1 MKEPTPQ
8 TQPTPASTA
17 IVAVMRWLVAL
28 VTGAII
34 GALLVLLFMNHT
46 ALLSKW
52 LMTAI
57 AVGIVF
63 SMLVFLLMAAARIAL
78 RRGLRQ
84 AAAEPVSQAL
94 GTAIAK
100 WTGKD
105 LSTTDVDALGQNALA
120 IAETWLLGISTAFFI
135 GLAVTLAGTMVLM
148 AQTFASYEQVQRL
161 DRQNQ
166 LLADELLQS
175 EANAAR
181 SAYHSQLESVLSNV
195 DSFLDGARNGG
206 KYDDF
211 ALKARLRAVLA
222 SASRYQRLDDAPEGY
237 RFSPERGQLFALLV
251 NRGVWQLDELPFES
265 ANLAEQLILP
275 PRAADPA
282 LPHTTAAAAINLSGA
297 NLRGA
302 QILDI
307 NLTAANLSNAL
318 LPAPEEFRSEFITL
332 PTARGFPLA
341 GPMYSRG
348 VQVTRFAD
356 EETIDVEQRFGGT
369 NFEGAYVPSPEW
381 LNEMRD
387 RIGGSRIQFSRWRP
401 HKDASGKYWRLHLD
415 TTAVAADSIVLDEI
429 QACSGGREQAPEDPD
444 DELLRAVALIS
455 AQASDIYR
463 PYSREKGW
471 AIVTASDPATA
482 RCLQSAGAQWDN
494 AFFGFDMRADT
505 LNLDGLRLARAS
517 FVNGWAKQFSARN
530 AELPP
535 AEAFDFFSLEP
546 GADTFLIDDAIVPT
560 SDWLETMGSRLL
572 FRASKVL
579 FRPACASPDLPLC
592 GELKN
597 YTLEPVREGG
607 TSGQRYRVKRKA
619 AAKTSASVASAR

>member
-1 MKEPTPQ
+1 MTGPATSQ
-8 TQPTPASTA
+8 AQPAPPSTA
-17 IVAVMRWLVAL
+17 FVALMRWIVAL

-34 GALLVLLFMNHT
+34 GALVVLLFVNYT
-46 ALLSKW
+46 AVVSSW
-52 LMTAI
+52 LMTAA

-63 SMLVFLLMAAARIAL
+63 SMLVFLLMTAVRIAL
-78 RRGLRQ
+78 RRGLGQ
-84 AAAEPVSQAL
+84 VAAAPVGHAL
-94 GTAIAK
+94 GTAIAR

-105 LSTTDVDALGQNALA
+105 VSTTDVDALGQNALA

-148 AQTFASYEQVQRL
+148 GQTIASFQQVKRL
-161 DRQNQ
+161 DSQNQ
-166 LLADELLQS
+166 LLEDQLLQS

-195 DSFLDGARNGG
+195 DSFLDANKNGG

-222 SASRYQRLDDAPEGY
+222 SASRYQRLDDAPEEY

-251 NRGVWQLDELPFES
+251 NRGVWQLDELPFVG
-265 ANLAEQLILP
+265 ANLSEQLILP

-282 LPHTTAAAAINLSGA
+282 LPHTTAAAPINLSWA
-297 NLRGA
+297 NLRDA

-307 NLTAANLSNAL
+307 NLAAANLSNAL
-318 LPAPEEFRSEFITL
+318 LPEAEEFNSELIAL
-332 PTARGFPLA
+332 PNAQDSPLP
-341 GPMYSRG
+341 GPIFSRG

-356 EETIDVEQRFGGT
+356 EESIDVDPTIGGT

-381 LNEMRD
+381 LNQMRD
-387 RIGGSRIQFSRWRP
+387 RIGGSRIQFSRWQPR
-401 HKDASGKYWRLHLD
+401 KDASGKYWRLHLD
-415 TTAVAADSIVLDEI
+415 QTAVDADSVVLDEI
-429 QACSGGREQAPEDPD
+429 QACSGGPDHTPADPD
-444 DELLRAVALIS
+444 VQLLRAVALIS
-455 AQASDIYR
+455 AQASDVYR

-471 AIVTASDPATA
+471 AIVTASNPVAA

-494 AFFGFDMRADT
+494 AFLGFDLRAEA
-505 LNLDGLRLARAS
+505 LNLDGLRLGKAS
-517 FVNGWAKQFSARN
+517 FVNGWAMRLSARN

-546 GADTFLIDDAIVPT
+546 GADTFLIDGAIVPT
-560 SDWLETMGSRLL
+560 ADWLRKIRSTLL
-572 FRASKVL
+572 FRASKSL

-592 GELKN
+592 KELEN
-597 YTLEPVREGG
+597 YTLERVRD
-607 TSGQRYRVKRKA
+607 SGANGHRYRVQRKA
-619 AAKTSASVASAR
+619 AQ